1 MAIATLPARSPIPAA
16 DGEYWR
22 ARGLAQLAA
31 GNFADAADA
40 LEQAAAAMPLNA
52 DIYRLLAQALH
63 ADGRQADALATGMAV
78 AALESGSAMGL
89 FNIGT
94 AYFMNGHW
102 EPAARWYRLALMFDP
117 ELVPANQNLGLI
129 LHRQGDVAAANRHY
143 DRAYRRQSLFIEPS
157 ATAVRTVL
165 ILCASRPG
173 NVPFDDLLPQA
184 RNTRINWVVEY
195 APEGE
200 AAWLPRCDLVF
211 NAIGD
216 ADVARRSRAAV
227 DRFLATSHRPLLNPP
242 AQVART
248 ARDLL
253 SGLLAGIPG
262 ILVPAV
268 LRLQLD
274 DAQKDSQKDMQEK
287 LAAAGFTYPIIVRP
301 VGEHGGDGVVLLSA
315 ETSAET
321 SAEALTLA
329 ADSTADTGER
339 YLSSYC
345 EYRSDDGFY
354 RKYRVIFVDRVPYPY
369 HLAIGSQWLT
379 HYVTAD
385 MLTLSWK
392 TAEEQRFLE
401 QPAAVLGAAA
411 WSALETIAQRLDL
424 DFCGIDFS
432 MLPDGRV
439 LVFEANATML
449 VHPETYYDSLKF
461 KNRYVSHI
469 LDAFDA
475 LLDRRIQAGAA
486 N

>member
-1 MAIATLPARSPIPAA
+1 MAITTLSAGSPI
-16 DGEYWR
+16 
-22 ARGLAQLAA
+22 LAT
-31 GNFADAADA
+31 GNLADATDA

-52 DIYRLLAQALH
+52 DIYRVLAQALH
-63 ADGRQADALATGMAV
+63 AAGRQADALATGMAV

-102 EPAARWYRLALMFDP
+102 EPAARWYRLALMLDP

-129 LHRQGDVAAANRHY
+129 LHRQGDVAAADRHY
-143 DRAYRRQSLFIEPS
+143 DRAYRRQSLFIEHS
-157 ATAVRTVL
+157 AAAVRTVL
-165 ILCASRPG
+165 VLCASRPG
-173 NVPFDDLLPQA
+173 NVPLDDLLPQA
-184 RNTRINWVVEY
+184 RNTRINWVIEY

-216 ADVARRSRAAV
+216 ADVARRSRTAV

-248 ARDLL
+248 ARDMLG
-253 SGLLAGIPG
+253 GLLAGIPG

-268 LRLQLD
+268 LRLQL
-274 DAQKDSQKDMQEK
+274 KDMQEDSRK
-287 LAAAGFTYPIIVRP
+287 HIQEKIAAAGLTYPLIVRP
-301 VGEHGGDGVVLLSA
+301 AGEHGGDGVVLLPAEASA
-315 ETSAET
+315 ETPM
-321 SAEALTLA
+321 LA
-329 ADSTADTGER
+329 ADSAVDTGER

-354 RKYRVIFVDRVPYPY
+354 RKYRVIFIDRVPYPY

-392 TAEEQRFLE
+392 TAEEQGFLE

-411 WSALETIAQRLDL
+411 WTALQTIAQRLDL

-432 MLPDGRV
+432 MLPDGRM

-449 VHPETYYDSLKF
+449 VHPETYHDSLKF
-461 KNRYVSHI
+461 KNRHVSRI